1 MADGQLQNQ
10 LQRFLKRGQNRR
22 RKSLAETDFK
32 PVKQAKVPSYRPVKK
47 SRKV

>member
-22 RKSLAETDFK
+22 RKDLAETDFK
-32 PVKQAKVPSYRPVKK
+32 PTKQAKVPQFRPVKR
-47 SRKV
+47 SRKY